1 MHDVMTKSR
10 SKISRQAIKKSPA
23 SKVPRSGGS
32 RKGVAAS
39 AAKGKWVYSF
49 GGGAAEGRASMRNLL
64 GGKGA
69 GLAEMAQLGLPV
81 PPGFTI
87 TTEVCTYFYQ
97 HGKTYPKEL
106 KRQVDAALAEI
117 GRVTGKTF
125 GDRNNP
131 LLVSVRSGARA
142 SMPGMMDTVLN
153 LGLNDVTVKALAK
166 KSGDKRFAYDSYRRF
181 ITMYSDVVLGLE
193 HHHFEEILDTFK
205 DSQVYSLDTDLSAD
219 DWVVVVG
226 KYKDAVERETGK
238 EFPQDPHDQL
248 W

>member
-10 SKISRQAIKKSPA
+10 SKISRKAAAA
-23 SKVPRSGGS
+23 S
-32 RKGVAAS
+32 AAKRTS

-49 GGGAAEGRASMRNLL
+49 GGGTAEGRASMRNLL

-106 KRQVDAALAEI
+106 KHRVDAALAEI
-117 GRVTGKTF
+117 GRGTDKKF
-125 GDRNNP
+125 GDRDNP

-153 LGLNDVTVKALAK
+153 LGLNDVTV
-166 KSGDKRFAYDSYRRF
+166 
-181 ITMYSDVVLGLE
+181 
-193 HHHFEEILDTFK
+193 
-205 DSQVYSLDTDLSAD
+205 
-219 DWVVVVG
+219 
-226 KYKDAVERETGK
+226 
-238 EFPQDPHDQL
+238 
-248 W
+248 